1 MDSHEIKEAY
11 RERMVKIYEKHNPSK
26 VILGKPGTGWA
37 ISEFETRLSGPGTGV
52 FFERFSPVQLR
63 AEIDSLM
70 AKYVGQEH
78 TMYLKICKKYSVTP
92 EPEIK
97 ATAGGMGLHGA
108 VDAINSVDFL
118 ISAMF
123 SLVVFKLQAQDSRN
137 ILTWWAPEGQAGGKS
152 ALNPAAS
159 GGRTILFSLW
169 FWFVER
175 CQARCLAAQVKLLQ
189 APQASTDGDQAGHVR
204 HVSIA
209 STIQKQPET
218 WGGER
223 IFSRHE
229 DFEMVELE
237 PDVGHVLIWNNDLC
251 ILTYIATYCNIF

>member
-70 AKYVGQEH
+70 ANYVGQEH

-108 VDAINSVDFL
+108 VDAINSVDFWFL
-118 ISAMF
+118 QCFPWLCSNYKRKTAGIYWHDERRKA
-123 SLVVFKLQAQDSRN
+123 KLEANLHSIQQQQVEDGPSFFRFDFDLLSDARLAVWRHIRWNFCRHPRLQPTVTKQGMCG
-137 ILTWWAPEGQAGGKS
+137 TWALLLQYRSNLRPE
-152 ALNPAAS
+152 AAS
-159 GGRTILFSLW
+159 
-169 FWFVER
+169 
-175 CQARCLAAQVKLLQ
+175 
-189 APQASTDGDQAGHVR
+189 ASFRGTKTLR
-204 HVSIA
+204 
-209 STIQKQPET
+209 
-218 WGGER
+218 W
-223 IFSRHE
+223 
-229 DFEMVELE
+229 
-237 PDVGHVLIWNNDLC
+237 
-251 ILTYIATYCNIF
+251 